1 MASKTIIGIDIGAH
15 CVKAAR
21 VEDKGGFTVLGIGE
35 EPMPPNA
42 SIEQQKEAIQKA
54 LNQAGGRRSRC
65 VIGVPRDQVVL
76 RRIDK
81 LPKDLD
87 EASMREVVR
96 LQADSELPFD
106 HGEAVYD
113 YLNVRESEESASVEI
128 VAARLSEV
136 ERLVNSAREAGGKP
150 VAIAPSVFAIPALA
164 RLHAGNETDH
174 RHLLIVDIGHSATE
188 VGVICDGAI
197 ETTRSF
203 PIGADQLRNGDARI
217 PSLFIGELTRTVQA
231 HKRQFEDD
239 KPFDDIWLWGGGAS
253 MRFDNLTEDGAS
265 VSLAQLIE
273 AQLGAPVHTNIEI
286 GGFKDAS
293 KVSAEPAGWH
303 RYGVALG
310 LAVGELSGT
319 LEANLI
325 PKMDKEKHEQADRN
339 RQALVCVIAAAALTA
354 AIALLSAQIKRS
366 QAEDVRSLNNEIKTY
381 RADKAIS
388 DQEAS
393 KIRRMNAYMEP
404 KYSVLDVLRELTALL
419 PDRPSVAATAIQ
431 FSDSGEVQIELQ
443 GSSHDIVKETA
454 RKIAR
459 SPWFDSN
466 EISLSQVT
474 TFEENRRQIHQF
486 RVTAQVSVNA
496 PVLAVRKIGTG
507 NEPTAEAE
515 PQGQRGGGR
524 QTAQSGGNQQRGGGG
539 SRQVSSR
546 QGGGRGG
553 EARGSGFQQ
562 SGQVSIQ
569 NVKAAAEFEAI
580 EGSEK
585 IEAALKE
592 ALGKEGVSIELDAE
606 ALEKLKSEGIA
617 VIKSDA
623 SIDSGT
629 IETIK
634 IDVSTSEEKD
644 E

>member
-1 MASKTIIGIDIGAH
+1 MASKTIVGIDIGAH

-54 LNQAGGRRSRC
+54 LNQAGARRSRC
-65 VIGVPRDQVVL
+65 AIGVPRDQVVL

-87 EASMREVVR
+87 ASSMQEVVR

-136 ERLVNSAREAGGKP
+136 ERIVNSVREAGGKP

-164 RLHAGNETDH
+164 RLDAGDESDR
-174 RHLLIVDIGHSATE
+174 RHLLIVDIGHSGTE
-188 VGVICDGAI
+188 VGVVCDGSI

-203 PIGADQLRNGDARI
+203 PIGADQLRSGDARV
-217 PSLFIGELTRTVQA
+217 PSLFIGELTRTIQA
-231 HKRQFEDD
+231 HKRQFQDD

-253 MRFDNLTEDGAS
+253 MRFNNLTEDGAS

-273 AQLGAPVHTNIEI
+273 SQLGSPVHTNIEI
-286 GGFKDAS
+286 KGFKDAS
-293 KVSAEPAGWH
+293 KVSEEPAGWH

-325 PKMDKEKHEQADRN
+325 PRMDKEKHEQADRN

-354 AIALLSAQIKRS
+354 AIALLSAQIKSS
-366 QAEDVRSLNNEIKTY
+366 QAADVRDLNNEIKKY

-388 DQEAS
+388 DREAS
-393 KIRRMNAYMEP
+393 KIHRMNAYLAP
-404 KYSVLDVLRELTALL
+404 RYSALDVLRELTALL
-419 PDRPSVAATAIQ
+419 PDRPSIAATAIQ

-443 GSSHDIVKETA
+443 ASSHDIVKETA
-454 RKIAR
+454 QKIAK
-459 SPWFDSN
+459 SPWFDPN
-466 EISLSQVT
+466 KISLSQVT
-474 TFEENRRQIHQF
+474 TLEENRRQIHQF
-486 RVTAQVSVNA
+486 RVTAQVSANA
-496 PVLAVRKIGTG
+496 PVLAVRQIGSG
-507 NEPTAEAE
+507 NEPTADGAR
-515 PQGQRGGGR
+515 QGQRGGG
-524 QTAQSGGNQQRGGGG
+524 QTAQRGEGENRQVA
-539 SRQVSSR
+539 SRQSE
-546 QGGGRGG
+546 GA
-553 EARGSGFQQ
+553 ERGSGPRGNGSPQRSAQIPVQNAKMSFEGVK
-562 SGQVSIQ
+562 SGG
-569 NVKAAAEFEAI
+569 E
-580 EGSEK
+580 

-592 ALGKEGVSIELDAE
+592 ALEKGGVNLNLDAKALEELKSSGVTVIEGGSGEFSKTIELN
-606 ALEKLKSEGIA
+606 
-617 VIKSDA
+617 
-623 SIDSGT
+623 IDIGES
-629 IETIK
+629 
-634 IDVSTSEEKD
+634 SEEKD

>member
-1 MASKTIIGIDIGAH
+1 MASKTIVGIDIGAH
-15 CVKAAR
+15 SVKAAR
-21 VEDKGGFTVLGIGE
+21 VEDKGGFTVLGLGE
-35 EPMPPNA
+35 EPTPPNA

-65 VIGVPRDQVVL
+65 VIGVPRDQVIL
-76 RRIDK
+76 RRLDR

-87 EASMREVVR
+87 EESMREVVR

-113 YLNVRESEESASVEI
+113 YLNVRENDETASVEI
-128 VAARLSEV
+128 VAARLNEV

-164 RLHAGNETDH
+164 RLDANGESQR
-174 RHLLIVDIGHSATE
+174 RHLLIVDVGHSATE
-188 VGVICDGAI
+188 VGVIYDGAI

-203 PIGADQLRNGDARI
+203 PIGADQLRGGDARA
-217 PSLFIGELTRTVQA
+217 PSLFLGELTRTIQA
-231 HKRQFEDD
+231 HKRQLEDD
-239 KPFDDIWLWGGGAS
+239 NPFDDIWLLGGGAS

-273 AQLGAPVHTNIEI
+273 ARLDAPVRTDIEI
-286 GGFKDAS
+286 KGFKDCS
-293 KVSAEPAGWH
+293 KVNEEPAGWH

-310 LAVGELSGT
+310 LAVGELAGT

-366 QAEDVRSLNNEIKTY
+366 QADDVRELNNEIKTY
-381 RADKAIS
+381 RADKAVS
-388 DQEAS
+388 DREAS
-393 KIRRMNAYMEP
+393 KIHRMNAYLEP
-404 KYSVLDVLRELTALL
+404 KYSVLDVMRELTALL

-431 FSDSGEVQIELQ
+431 FDEEGEVQIELQ

-454 RKIAR
+454 QKIAK

-466 EISLSQVT
+466 NVSLSQVT
-474 TFEENRRQIHQF
+474 TLEENRRQIHQF
-486 RVTAQVSVNA
+486 RVTAQVSANA

-507 NEPTAEAE
+507 NEPTSRAE
-515 PQGQRGGGR
+515 PQGQRGGR
-524 QTAQSGGNQQRGGGG
+524 QTAQRGGNQQRGGGEN
-539 SRQVSSR
+539 RQTASR
-546 QGGGRGG
+546 QGGGG
-553 EARGSGFQQ
+553 ERASRPQGNGASQQ
-562 SGQVSIQ
+562 SAQISIQ
-569 NVKAAAEFEAI
+569 EAKVSGAAKSEAE
-580 EGSEK
+580 
-585 IEAALKE
+585 IEAAVKE
-592 ALGKEGVSIELDAE
+592 AFEKGELDAE
-606 ALEKLKSEGIA
+606 TLEK
-617 VIKSDA
+617 VIESAGGGSSNSDETFQV
-623 SIDSGT
+623 T
-629 IETIK
+629 IEF
-634 IDVSTSEEKD
+634 SKD

>member
-1 MASKTIIGIDIGAH
+1 MASKTIVGIDIGAH
-15 CVKAAR
+15 SVKAAR
-21 VEDKGGFTVLGIGE
+21 VEDKGGFTVLGLGE
-35 EPMPPNA
+35 EPTPPNA
-42 SIEQQKEAIQKA
+42 SIEQQKDAIQKA

-76 RRIDK
+76 RRLDK
-81 LPKDLD
+81 LPKGLD
-87 EASMREVVR
+87 EESMRNVVR

-113 YLNVRESEESASVEI
+113 YLNARENDESASVEI

-164 RLHAGNETDH
+164 RLDGDGDAQH
-174 RHLLIVDIGHSATE
+174 RHLLIVDVGHSATE

-203 PIGADQLRNGDARI
+203 PIGAVQLRGGDARV
-217 PSLFIGELTRTVQA
+217 PSLFLGELTRTIQA

-239 KPFDDIWLWGGGAS
+239 DPFDDIWLWGGGAT

-273 AQLGAPVHTNIEI
+273 ARLGAPVQTGIEI
-286 GGFKDAS
+286 KGFKDSS
-293 KVSAEPAGWH
+293 KVNEEPAGWH

-325 PKMDKEKHEQADRN
+325 PTMDKEKHEQADRN

-366 QAEDVRSLNNEIKTY
+366 QAADVRNLNNEIKTY
-381 RADKAIS
+381 RADKAVS
-388 DQEAS
+388 DREAS
-393 KIRRMNAYMEP
+393 KIHRMNAYLEP
-404 KYSVLDVLRELTALL
+404 KYSVLDVMRELTALL

-431 FSDSGEVQIELQ
+431 FNESGEVQIELQ
-443 GSSHDIVKETA
+443 GRSHDIVKETA
-454 RKIAR
+454 QKIAR
-459 SPWFDSN
+459 SPWFDAKVA
-466 EISLSQVT
+466 LSQVT
-474 TFEENRRQIHQF
+474 TLEENRRQIHQF
-486 RVTAQVSVNA
+486 RVTAQVSANA

-515 PQGQRGGGR
+515 PQGQRGGR
-524 QTAQSGGNQQRGGGG
+524 QTAQRGGNQQRGGGEN
-539 SRQVSSR
+539 RQTASR
-546 QGGGRGG
+546 QGGGG
-553 EARGSGFQQ
+553 ERGSRPQGN
-562 SGQVSIQ
+562 S
-569 NVKAAAEFEAI
+569 A
-580 EGSEK
+580 SERSPQ
-585 IEAALKE
+585 IAVQGEWKE
-592 ALGKEGVSIELDAE
+592 AVKFSTDDIKFSTGDISLDAE
-606 ALEKLKSEGIA
+606 TLEKLKSSGVTVIEGA
-617 VIKSDA
+617 G
-623 SIDSGT
+623 SGLKPGEK
-629 IETIK
+629 IEI
-634 IDVSTSEEKD
+634 IIEKD

>member
-1 MASKTIIGIDIGAH
+1 MASKTIVGIDIGAH

-21 VEDKGGFTVLGIGE
+21 VEDKGGLTVLGLGE

-113 YLNVRESEESASVEI
+113 YLNVRENEESASVEI

-164 RLHAGNETDH
+164 RLDADGESDH
-174 RHLLIVDIGHSATE
+174 RHLLIVDVGHSATE
-188 VGVICDGAI
+188 VGVICDSAI

-203 PIGADQLRNGDARI
+203 PIGADQLRGGDARV
-217 PSLFIGELTRTVQA
+217 PSLFIGELTRTIQA

-239 KPFDDIWLWGGGAS
+239 EPFDDIWLWGGGAS
-253 MRFDNLTEDGAS
+253 LRFDNLTEDGAS

-273 AQLGAPVHTNIEI
+273 AQLGAPVHTDIEI
-286 GGFKDAS
+286 KRFKDAS
-293 KVSAEPAGWH
+293 KVNAEPAGWH

-339 RQALVCVIAAAALTA
+339 RQAVFCVIAAAALTA

-366 QAEDVRSLNNEIKTY
+366 QANDVRDLNNEIRTY
-381 RADKAIS
+381 RADKAVS
-388 DQEAS
+388 DREAS
-393 KIRRMNAYMEP
+393 KIHRMNAYLEP
-404 KYSVLDVLRELTALL
+404 KYSALDVLRELTALL

-431 FSDSGEVQIELQ
+431 FSDTGEVQIELQ
-443 GSSHDIVKETA
+443 ASSHDIVKETA
-454 RKIAR
+454 RKIAK
-459 SPWFDSN
+459 SLWFDPN

-474 TFEENRRQIHQF
+474 TIEENRRQIHQF

-515 PQGQRGGGR
+515 PKGQRGDR
-524 QTAQSGGNQQRGGGG
+524 QTAQSGGNQQRGEGG
-539 SRQVSSR
+539 SRQTASR
-546 QGGGRGG
+546 QSGGGQAQGN
-553 EARGSGFQQ
+553 GFQQ
-562 SGQVSIQ
+562 SGQISVQSA
-569 NVKAAAEFEAI
+569 KTGASFEA
-580 EGSEK
+580 GK
-585 IEAALKE
+585 IDVQVNAAVKE
-592 ALGKEGVSIELDAE
+592 ALGKAGVELDAE
-606 ALEKLKSEGIA
+606 MLEKLKSDGFTVIEGGT
-617 VIKSDA
+617 ST
-623 SIDSGT
+623 DSGAIKT
-629 IETIK
+629 IEIN
-634 IDVSTSEEKD
+634 VSSEEKKD
-644 E
+644 D

>member
-1 MASKTIIGIDIGAH
+1 MASKTIVGIDIGAH
-15 CVKAAR
+15 SVKAAR
-21 VEDKGGFTVLGIGE
+21 VEDKGGFTVLGLGE
-35 EPMPPNA
+35 EPTPPNA
-42 SIEQQKEAIQKA
+42 SIEQQKDAIQKA

-76 RRIDK
+76 RRLDK
-81 LPKDLD
+81 LPKGLD
-87 EASMREVVR
+87 EESMRNVVR

-113 YLNVRESEESASVEI
+113 YLNARENDESASVEI

-164 RLHAGNETDH
+164 RLDGDGDAQH
-174 RHLLIVDIGHSATE
+174 RHLLIVDVGHSATE

-203 PIGADQLRNGDARI
+203 PIGADQLRGGDARV
-217 PSLFIGELTRTVQA
+217 PSLFLGELTRTIQA

-239 KPFDDIWLWGGGAS
+239 DPFDDIWLWGGGAT

-273 AQLGAPVHTNIEI
+273 ARLGAPVQTGIEI
-286 GGFKDAS
+286 KGFKDSS
-293 KVSAEPAGWH
+293 KVNAEPAGWH

-325 PKMDKEKHEQADRN
+325 PTMDKEKHEQADRN

-366 QAEDVRSLNNEIKTY
+366 QAADVRNLNNEIKTY
-381 RADKAIS
+381 RADKAVS
-388 DQEAS
+388 DREAS
-393 KIRRMNAYMEP
+393 KIHRMNAYLEP
-404 KYSVLDVLRELTALL
+404 KYSVLDVMRELTALL

-431 FSDSGEVQIELQ
+431 FNESGEVQIELQ
-443 GSSHDIVKETA
+443 GRSHDIVKETA
-454 RKIAR
+454 QKIAR
-459 SPWFDSN
+459 SPWFDAKVA
-466 EISLSQVT
+466 LSQVT
-474 TFEENRRQIHQF
+474 TLEENRRQIHQF
-486 RVTAQVSVNA
+486 RVTAQVSANA

-515 PQGQRGGGR
+515 PQGQRGGR
-524 QTAQSGGNQQRGGGG
+524 QTAQRGGNQQRGGGD
-539 SRQVSSR
+539 RQTASR
-546 QGGGRGG
+546 QGGGG
-553 EARGSGFQQ
+553 ERGSRPQGN
-562 SGQVSIQ
+562 S
-569 NVKAAAEFEAI
+569 A
-580 EGSEK
+580 SERSPQ
-585 IEAALKE
+585 IAVQGEWKE
-592 ALGKEGVSIELDAE
+592 AVKFSADDIKFSTEGISLDAE
-606 ALEKLKSEGIA
+606 TLEKLKSSGVTVIEGA
-617 VIKSDA
+617 G
-623 SIDSGT
+623 SGLKPGEK
-629 IETIK
+629 IEI
-634 IDVSTSEEKD
+634 IIEKD

>member
-1 MASKTIIGIDIGAH
+1 MASKTIVGIDIGAH

-54 LNQAGGRRSRC
+54 LNQAGARRSRC
-65 VIGVPRDQVVL
+65 AIGVPRDQVVL

-87 EASMREVVR
+87 ASSMQEVVR

-136 ERLVNSAREAGGKP
+136 ERIVNSVREAGGKP

-164 RLHAGNETDH
+164 RLDAGDESDR
-174 RHLLIVDIGHSATE
+174 RHLLIVDIGHSGTE
-188 VGVICDGAI
+188 VGVVCDGSI

-203 PIGADQLRNGDARI
+203 PIGADQLRSGDARV
-217 PSLFIGELTRTVQA
+217 PSLFIGELTRTIQA
-231 HKRQFEDD
+231 HKRQFQDD

-253 MRFDNLTEDGAS
+253 MRFNNLTEDGAS

-273 AQLGAPVHTNIEI
+273 SQLGSPVHTNIEI
-286 GGFKDAS
+286 KGFKDAS
-293 KVSAEPAGWH
+293 KVSEEPAGWH

-325 PKMDKEKHEQADRN
+325 PRMDKEKHEQADRN

-354 AIALLSAQIKRS
+354 AIALLSAQIKSS
-366 QAEDVRSLNNEIKTY
+366 QAADVRDLNNEIKKY

-388 DQEAS
+388 DREAS
-393 KIRRMNAYMEP
+393 KIHRMNAYLAP
-404 KYSVLDVLRELTALL
+404 RYSVLDVLRELTALL
-419 PDRPSVAATAIQ
+419 PDRPSIAATAIQ

-443 GSSHDIVKETA
+443 ASSHDIVKETA
-454 RKIAR
+454 QKIAK
-459 SPWFDSN
+459 SPWFDPN
-466 EISLSQVT
+466 KISLSQVT
-474 TFEENRRQIHQF
+474 TLEENRRQIHQF
-486 RVTAQVSVNA
+486 RVTAQVSANA
-496 PVLAVRKIGTG
+496 PVLAVRQIGSG
-507 NEPTAEAE
+507 NEPTADGAR
-515 PQGQRGGGR
+515 QGQRGGG
-524 QTAQSGGNQQRGGGG
+524 QTAQRGEGENRQVA
-539 SRQVSSR
+539 SRQSE
-546 QGGGRGG
+546 GA
-553 EARGSGFQQ
+553 ARGSGPRGNGSPQRSAQIPVQNAKMSFEGVK
-562 SGQVSIQ
+562 SG
-569 NVKAAAEFEAI
+569 AE
-580 EGSEK
+580 

-592 ALGKEGVSIELDAE
+592 ALEKGGVKLDAKALEELKSSGVTVIEGGSGEFSGTGFSKTIELN
-606 ALEKLKSEGIA
+606 
-617 VIKSDA
+617 
-623 SIDSGT
+623 IDIGES
-629 IETIK
+629 
-634 IDVSTSEEKD
+634 SEEKD